1 MIKEILELLKDTD
14 CNAEIVQIAK
24 GKNKFPDSFKEVFK
38 RQKQEL
44 KWKKI
49 VVELEAKTDKALKG
63 IDNVAKS
70 VQDLNKEV
78 VSSNQDT
85 AKSLKNVETSSGQAA
100 KGIRGIGN
108 ALKAAGIGLAI
119 AAFATLKDIFM
130 QNQKAADF
138 FNTSF
143 EVVSIAFNDFV
154 GFIIDNGAKVT
165 DFFKAIFD
173 DPLESVK
180 ELGAS
185 IKANIVERF
194 ESFLDTLGFLA
205 SAVKKVFSGDFAGA
219 LEDVK
224 SAGKESLDVL
234 TGVNDTF
241 DKSVDIVNSSA
252 EAISNY
258 ASETVKAAKG
268 NVELAKSAELAAV
281 LNQGLVEK
289 YDRQAEQLRQIRDD
303 ESKSIEDR
311 IKANEELALVLDEQ
325 EKAMKENAAIAVA
338 SAEAELS
345 KNKDN
350 IELQKAYQE
359 ALNEQAAIEAQIT
372 GFRSEQ
378 QTNAN
383 SLLREQKEIM
393 NEIALFGKSER
404 DKERLELEQQ
414 YNLNKELIEK
424 EITDDAEKKERL
436 LAAETDYKTQLAEVN
451 KTFAEEDLA
460 IQTTLEEAKQN
471 IRMLAID
478 NVAKGF
484 ALLGQLSGKNK
495 ALQAA
500 AIVGENAVG
509 IAKQVISTRAANAAV
524 TAKYALI
531 PGGLALAK
539 VEKTLNNVSL
549 GLGIASSVASTSKAL
564 SALKAGGSASSGGS
578 QGGSVPAG
586 ASAPPSFNIVGQSS
600 TNQLASAIGGQS
612 QQPIQAFVVANDV
625 TTAQSMDRNIIDD
638 ASIGG

>member
-1 MIKEILELLKDTD
+1 ME
-14 CNAEIVQIAK
+14 
-24 GKNKFPDSFKEVFK
+24 
-38 RQKQEL
+38 
-44 KWKKI
+44 KI
-49 VVELEAKTDKALKG
+49 IVELEAKTDKALKG

-70 VQDLNKEV
+70 VEDLNKEV

-85 AKSLKNVETSSGQAA
+85 AKSLKNVETSSGKAA
-100 KGIRGIGN
+100 KGIRRIGN

-154 GFIIDNGAKVT
+154 GFIIDNGTKVT
-165 DFFKAIFD
+165 DFFKAIFE
-173 DPLESVK
+173 DPLGSVK

-241 DKSVDIVNSSA
+241 DKSVDVVNSSA

-281 LNQGLVEK
+281 KNQGLIEK
-289 YDRQAEQLRQIRDD
+289 YDRQAEQQRQIRDD

-311 IKANEELALVLDEQ
+311 IKANDELAKILDKQ
-325 EKAMKENAAIAVA
+325 EEAMLKNADIAVA
-338 SAEAELS
+338 SAKAELD
-345 KNKDN
+345 KNKEN
-350 IELQKAYQE
+350 VQLQKAYQE
-359 ALNEQAAIEAQIT
+359 ALNERAGIEAQIT

-378 QTNAN
+378 QTNTN

-414 YNLNKELIEK
+414 YEANKLLIEK

-436 LAAETDYKTQLAEVN
+436 LAAETDYKAQLKVLNDGFDA
-451 KTFAEEDLA
+451 EDLETKQLKVDKEIELEQKKTAAKYQALNDLQSIFGAESAMGKAALIGKQLLAAQELLIDLGVMKSKATKA
-460 IQTTLEEAKQN
+460 IATASLDGAESSSSVATGLAKTLK
-471 IRMLAID
+471 LGFPKAIP
-478 NVAKGF
+478 
-484 ALLGQLSGKNK
+484 ALIGYAAS
-495 ALQAA
+495 AA
-500 AIVGENAVG
+500 AIIGG
-509 IAKQVISTRAANAAV
+509 VISAT
-524 TAKYALI
+524 K
-531 PGGLALAK
+531 
-539 VEKTLNNVSL
+539 KTK
-549 GLGIASSVASTSKAL
+549 SVASSLGGAGGGGGITPSQAAL
-564 SALKAGGSASSGGS
+564 SIPPAFNVVGASS
-578 QGGSVPAG
+578 
-586 ASAPPSFNIVGQSS
+586 
-600 TNQLASAIGGQS
+600 TDQLASAIGGQS
-612 QQPIQAFVVANDV
+612 QQPVQAYVVANDV

-638 ASIGG
+638 ASLGD

>member
-1 MIKEILELLKDTD
+1 ME
-14 CNAEIVQIAK
+14 
-24 GKNKFPDSFKEVFK
+24 
-38 RQKQEL
+38 
-44 KWKKI
+44 KI
-49 VVELEAKTDKALKG
+49 IVELEAKTDKALKG

-70 VQDLNKEV
+70 VEDLNKEV

-85 AKSLKNVETSSGQAA
+85 AKSLKNVETSSGKAA
-100 KGIRGIGN
+100 KGIRRIGN
-108 ALKAAGIGLAI
+108 ALKAAGFGLLL
-119 AAFATLKDIFM
+119 AAFSTLKEVFM

-154 GFIIDNGAKVT
+154 GFIIDNGTKVT
-165 DFFKAIFD
+165 DFFKAIFE
-173 DPLESVK
+173 DPLGSVK

-252 EAISNY
+252 DAISNY

-281 LNQGLVEK
+281 KNQGLIEK
-289 YDRQAEQLRQIRDD
+289 YDRQAEQQRQIRDD

-311 IKANEELALVLDEQ
+311 IKANDELAKILDKQ
-325 EKAMKENAAIAVA
+325 EEAMLKNADIAVA
-338 SAEAELS
+338 SAKAELD
-345 KNKDN
+345 KNKEN
-350 IELQKAYQE
+350 VQLQKAYQE
-359 ALNEQAAIEAQIT
+359 ALNERAGIEAQIT

-378 QTNAN
+378 QTNTN

-414 YNLNKELIEK
+414 YEANKLLIEK
-424 EITDDAEKKERL
+424 EITDDVEKKERL
-436 LAAETDYKTQLAEVN
+436 LALQKDYNAQLKEVNDVFAQEDLEKKKEIADKENEIEERKRQQRQETLSNLVTIAGAETAVGKAALV
-451 KTFAEEDLA
+451 
-460 IQTTLEEAKQN
+460 AKQLLN
-471 IRMLAID
+471 
-478 NVAKGF
+478 AKELILEISKTITF
-484 ALLGQLSGKNK
+484 ST
-495 ALQAA
+495 QAA
-500 AIVGENAVG
+500 ARSAVAMAEGTAQTAKIGFPKNIPMLIGYAAQAVG
-509 IAKQVISTRAANAAV
+509 IFSAIRSAVRSAKGGATIPNPTPKIAAPP
-524 TAKYALI
+524 T
-531 PGGLALAK
+531 
-539 VEKTLNNVSL
+539 T
-549 GLGIASSVASTSKAL
+549 
-564 SALKAGGSASSGGS
+564 SASIP
-578 QGGSVPAG
+578 PA
-586 ASAPPSFNIVGQSS
+586 FNIVGQSG

-612 QQPIQAFVVANDV
+612 QQPIQAFVVSSEV
-625 TTAQSMDRNIIDD
+625 STAQELDRNIIED

>member
-1 MIKEILELLKDTD
+1 ME
-14 CNAEIVQIAK
+14 
-24 GKNKFPDSFKEVFK
+24 
-38 RQKQEL
+38 
-44 KWKKI
+44 KI
-49 VVELEAKTDKALKG
+49 IVELEAKTDKALKG
-63 IDNVAKS
+63 IDGVAKS
-70 VQDLNKEV
+70 VEKLNKTTTE
-78 VSSNQDT
+78 SNKDT
-85 AKSLKNVETSSGQAA
+85 AKSLKEVEKSSSLAA
-100 KGIRGIGN
+100 KGVRRIGN
-108 ALKAAGIGLAI
+108 AIKAAGIGLAI
-119 AAFATLKDIFM
+119 AAFATLKEIFM

-138 FNTSF
+138 FNTTF
-143 EVVSIAFNDFV
+143 EVLSIAFNDFV
-154 GFIIDNGAKVT
+154 GFIIDNGTKVT

-180 ELGAS
+180 QLGAS

-194 ESFLDTLGFLA
+194 ESFLDTLGYIA

-219 LEDVK
+219 LEDAK
-224 SAGKESLDVL
+224 NAGKEYVDVL
-234 TGVNDTF
+234 TGVNDSF
-241 DKSVDIVNSSA
+241 DKGVEIVKGSA

-258 ASETVKAAKG
+258 ASETIKAAKG

-303 ESKSIEDR
+303 ESKSIEER

-338 SAEAELS
+338 SAAAELS
-345 KNKDN
+345 KNKEN

-378 QTNAN
+378 QTNTN

-404 DKERLELEQQ
+404 DKERLELEQE
-414 YNLNKELIEK
+414 YEANKLLIEK

-436 LAAETDYKTQLAEVN
+436 LAAETDYKTKLAEVN
-451 KTFAEEDLA
+451 KTFAAEDLA

-484 ALLGQLSGKNK
+484 ALLGQLAGKNK

-549 GLGIASSVASTSKAL
+549 GLGIASSVASTTKAL

-578 QGGSVPAG
+578 QGGSVPTG
-586 ASAPPSFNIVGQSS
+586 ASTPPSFNVVGASD

-612 QQPIQAFVVANDV
+612 QQPVQAYVVANDV
-625 TTAQSMDRNIIDD
+625 TTAQSMDRNIVND
-638 ASIGG
+638 ASLGD

>member
-1 MIKEILELLKDTD
+1 ME
-14 CNAEIVQIAK
+14 
-24 GKNKFPDSFKEVFK
+24 
-38 RQKQEL
+38 
-44 KWKKI
+44 KI
-49 VVELEAKTDKALKG
+49 IVELEAKTDKALKG
-63 IDNVAKS
+63 IDSVAKS
-70 VQDLNKEV
+70 VEDLNKEV
-78 VSSNQDT
+78 VSSNKDT
-85 AKSLKNVETSSGQAA
+85 AKSLKNVESASGQAA

-108 ALKAAGIGLAI
+108 AIKAAGIGLAI

-154 GFIIDNGAKVT
+154 GFIIDNGTKVT

-180 ELGAS
+180 QLGAS

-234 TGVNDTF
+234 TGVNDVF
-241 DKSVDIVNSSA
+241 DKGVEIVKSSA

-258 ASETVKAAKG
+258 ATETVKAAKS

-281 LNQGLVEK
+281 LNQGLIEK
-289 YDRQAEQLRQIRDD
+289 YDRQSEQLRQIRDD
-303 ESKSIEDR
+303 ESKSIEER

-338 SAEAELS
+338 SAAAELS
-345 KNKDN
+345 KNKEN

-404 DKERLELEQQ
+404 DKERLELEQE
-414 YNLNKELIEK
+414 YELNKELIER

-436 LAAETDYKTQLAEVN
+436 LAAETDYKTKLAEVN

-484 ALLGQLSGKNK
+484 ALLGQLAGKNK

-578 QGGSVPAG
+578 QGGSVPTG
-586 ASAPPSFNIVGQSS
+586 ASTPPSFNIVGQSD
-600 TNQLASAIGGQS
+600 TNQLEHLHHHHLI
-612 QQPIQAFVVANDV
+612 
-625 TTAQSMDRNIIDD
+625 
-638 ASIGG
+638 

>member
-1 MIKEILELLKDTD
+1 ME
-14 CNAEIVQIAK
+14 
-24 GKNKFPDSFKEVFK
+24 
-38 RQKQEL
+38 
-44 KWKKI
+44 KI
-49 VVELEAKTDKALKG
+49 IVELEAKTDKALKG
-63 IDNVAKS
+63 IDGVAKS
-70 VQDLNKEV
+70 VEKLNKTTTE
-78 VSSNQDT
+78 SNKDT
-85 AKSLKNVETSSGQAA
+85 AKSLKEVEKSSSLAA
-100 KGIRGIGN
+100 KGVRRIGN
-108 ALKAAGIGLAI
+108 AIKAAGIGLAI
-119 AAFATLKDIFM
+119 AAFATLKEIFM

-138 FNTSF
+138 FNTTF
-143 EVVSIAFNDFV
+143 EVLSIAFNDFV
-154 GFIIDNGAKVT
+154 GFIINNGTKVT

-180 ELGAS
+180 QLGAS

-194 ESFLDTLGFLA
+194 ESFLDTLGYIA

-219 LEDVK
+219 LEDAK
-224 SAGKESLDVL
+224 NAGKEYVDVL
-234 TGVNDTF
+234 TGVNDSF
-241 DKSVDIVNSSA
+241 DKGVEIVKGSA

-258 ASETVKAAKG
+258 ASETIKAAKG

-303 ESKSIEDR
+303 ESKSIEER

-338 SAEAELS
+338 SAAAELS

-378 QTNAN
+378 QTNTN

-404 DKERLELEQQ
+404 DRERLELEQQ
-414 YNLNKELIEK
+414 FEANKLLIEK

-436 LAAETDYKTQLAEVN
+436 LAAETDYKTKLAEVN
-451 KTFAEEDLA
+451 KTFAAEDLA
-460 IQTTLEEAKQN
+460 IQTTLEESKQN
-471 IRMLAID
+471 IRMLAVN

-484 ALLGQLSGKNK
+484 ALLGQLAGKNK

-500 AIVGENAVG
+500 AIVGENAIG

-549 GLGIASSVASTSKAL
+549 GLGIASSVASTTKAL

-578 QGGSVPAG
+578 QGGSVPTG
-586 ASAPPSFNIVGQSS
+586 ASTPPSFNVVGASD

-612 QQPIQAFVVANDV
+612 QQPVQAYVVANDV

-638 ASIGG
+638 ASLGD

>member
-1 MIKEILELLKDTD
+1 ME
-14 CNAEIVQIAK
+14 
-24 GKNKFPDSFKEVFK
+24 
-38 RQKQEL
+38 
-44 KWKKI
+44 KI
-49 VVELEAKTDKALKG
+49 IVELEAKTDKALKG

-130 QNQKAADF
+130 QNQKAAEF

-436 LAAETDYKTQLAEVN
+436 LALQKDYNAQLKEVN
-451 KTFAEEDLA
+451 DGFAQEDLETKQLKVNKEIELEQKKTAAKYQALNDLQSIFGAESAMGKAALIGKQLLAAQELLIDLGVMKSKATKA
-460 IQTTLEEAKQN
+460 ITTATLDGAESSSSVATGLAKT
-471 IRMLAID
+471 LKLGFPAAIP
-478 NVAKGF
+478 
-484 ALLGQLSGKNK
+484 ALIGYAAS
-495 ALQAA
+495 AA
-500 AIVGENAVG
+500 AIIGG
-509 IAKQVISTRAANAAV
+509 VISAT
-524 TAKYALI
+524 K
-531 PGGLALAK
+531 
-539 VEKTLNNVSL
+539 KTKTVASSL
-549 GLGIASSVASTSKAL
+549 GGSGGGGGITPSQAALSIPPAFNVVGASSTD
-564 SALKAGGSASSGGS
+564 
-578 QGGSVPAG
+578 
-586 ASAPPSFNIVGQSS
+586 
-600 TNQLASAIGGQS
+600 QLASAIGGQS
-612 QQPIQAFVVANDV
+612 QQPVQAYVVANDV

-638 ASIGG
+638 ASLGD

>member
-1 MIKEILELLKDTD
+1 ME
-14 CNAEIVQIAK
+14 
-24 GKNKFPDSFKEVFK
+24 
-38 RQKQEL
+38 
-44 KWKKI
+44 KI
-49 VVELEAKTDKALKG
+49 IVELEAKTDKALKG
-63 IDNVAKS
+63 IDSVAKS
-70 VQDLNKEV
+70 VEDLNKEV
-78 VSSNQDT
+78 VSSNKDT
-85 AKSLKNVETSSGQAA
+85 AKSLKNVESASGQAA

-108 ALKAAGIGLAI
+108 AIKAAGIGLAI

-154 GFIIDNGAKVT
+154 GFIIDNGTKVT

-180 ELGAS
+180 QLGAS

-234 TGVNDTF
+234 TGVNDVF
-241 DKSVDIVNSSA
+241 DKGVEIVKSSA

-281 LNQGLVEK
+281 LNQGLIEK

-303 ESKSIEDR
+303 ESKSIEER

-338 SAEAELS
+338 SAAAELS
-345 KNKDN
+345 KNKEN

-404 DKERLELEQQ
+404 DKERLELEQE
-414 YNLNKELIEK
+414 YELNKELIER

-436 LAAETDYKTQLAEVN
+436 LAAETDYKTKLAEVN

-484 ALLGQLSGKNK
+484 ALLGQLAGKNK

-578 QGGSVPAG
+578 QGGSVPTG
-586 ASAPPSFNIVGQSS
+586 ASTPPSFNIVGQSD
-600 TNQLASAIGGQS
+600 TNQLAAAIGGQS
-612 QQPIQAFVVANDV
+612 QQPVQAYVVANDV

-638 ASIGG
+638 ASLGD

>member
-1 MIKEILELLKDTD
+1 ME
-14 CNAEIVQIAK
+14 
-24 GKNKFPDSFKEVFK
+24 
-38 RQKQEL
+38 
-44 KWKKI
+44 KI
-49 VVELEAKTDKALKG
+49 IVELEAKTDKALKG
-63 IDNVAKS
+63 IDDVAKS

-154 GFIIDNGAKVT
+154 GFVIDNGTKVT
-165 DFFKAIFD
+165 EFFKAIFD

-205 SAVKKVFSGDFAGA
+205 SAVKKVFSGDFSGA

-252 EAISNY
+252 DAISNY

-281 LNQGLVEK
+281 KNQGLIEK
-289 YDRQAEQLRQIRDD
+289 YDRQAEQQRQIRDD

-311 IKANEELALVLDEQ
+311 IKANDELAKILDKQ
-325 EKAMKENAAIAVA
+325 EEAMLKNADIAVA
-338 SAEAELS
+338 SAKAELD
-345 KNKDN
+345 KNKEN
-350 IELQKAYQE
+350 VQLQKAYQE
-359 ALNEQAAIEAQIT
+359 ALNERAGIEAQIT

-378 QTNAN
+378 QTNTN

-414 YNLNKELIEK
+414 YEANKLLIEK
-424 EITDDAEKKERL
+424 EITDDVEKKERL
-436 LAAETDYKTQLAEVN
+436 LALQKDYNAQLKEVNDVFAQEDLEKKKEIADKENEIEERKRQQRQETLSNLVTIAGAETAVGKAALV
-451 KTFAEEDLA
+451 
-460 IQTTLEEAKQN
+460 AKQLLN
-471 IRMLAID
+471 
-478 NVAKGF
+478 AKELILEISKTITF
-484 ALLGQLSGKNK
+484 ST
-495 ALQAA
+495 QAA
-500 AIVGENAVG
+500 ARSAVAMAEGTAQTAKIGFPKNIPMLIGYAAQAVG
-509 IAKQVISTRAANAAV
+509 IFSAIRSAVRSAKGGATIPNPTPKIAAPP
-524 TAKYALI
+524 T
-531 PGGLALAK
+531 
-539 VEKTLNNVSL
+539 T
-549 GLGIASSVASTSKAL
+549 
-564 SALKAGGSASSGGS
+564 SASIP
-578 QGGSVPAG
+578 PA
-586 ASAPPSFNIVGQSS
+586 FNIVGQSG

-612 QQPIQAFVVANDV
+612 QQPIQAFVVSSEV
-625 TTAQSMDRNIIDD
+625 STAQELDRNIIED

>member
-1 MIKEILELLKDTD
+1 ME
-14 CNAEIVQIAK
+14 
-24 GKNKFPDSFKEVFK
+24 
-38 RQKQEL
+38 
-44 KWKKI
+44 KI
-49 VVELEAKTDKALKG
+49 IVELEAKTDKALKG
-63 IDNVAKS
+63 IDGVAKS
-70 VQDLNKEV
+70 VEDLNKATTE
-78 VSSNQDT
+78 SNKNT
-85 AKSLKNVETSSGQAA
+85 AKSLKEVEKSSSIAA

-119 AAFATLKDIFM
+119 AAFATLKEIFM

-154 GFIIDNGAKVT
+154 GFVIDNGTKVT

-224 SAGKESLDVL
+224 NAGKESLDVL

-241 DKSVDIVNSSA
+241 DKGVEIVKSST

-258 ASETVKAAKG
+258 ATETIKAAKG

-338 SAEAELS
+338 FAKAELD
-345 KNKDN
+345 KNKEN
-350 IELQKAYQE
+350 IQLQKAYQE
-359 ALNEQAAIEAQIT
+359 ALNEQAGIEAQIT

-378 QTNAN
+378 QTNTN
-383 SLLREQKEIM
+383 SLLKEQKEIM

-414 YNLNKELIEK
+414 YEANKLLIEK

-436 LAAETDYKTQLAEVN
+436 LAAETDYKAQLKVLNDGFDA
-451 KTFAEEDLA
+451 EDL
-460 IQTTLEEAKQN
+460 EAKQLKADKEAEIEQQKIAIKQNTLSN
-471 IRMLAID
+471 IVSIANAESAVGKAALI
-478 NVAKGF
+478 AKQ
-484 ALLGQLSGKNK
+484 LLMAKELILEIKKTITFST
-495 ALQAA
+495 QAA
-500 AIVGENAVG
+500 AR
-509 IAKQVISTRAANAAV
+509 STVAMAEGSAQ
-524 TAKYALI
+524 TAKIGFPQNIPMLIGYA
-531 PGGLALAK
+531 AQAA
-539 VEKTLNNVSL
+539 
-549 GLGIASSVASTSKAL
+549 GIFSAIRSAVKSSKA
-564 SALKAGGSASSGGS
+564 GASIPNIAPPSTPS
-578 QGGSVPAG
+578 IPAG
-586 ASAPPSFNIVGQSS
+586 ASTPPSFNVVGASD

-612 QQPIQAFVVANDV
+612 QQPVQAYVVANDV

-638 ASIGG
+638 ASLGD

>member
-1 MIKEILELLKDTD
+1 ME
-14 CNAEIVQIAK
+14 
-24 GKNKFPDSFKEVFK
+24 
-38 RQKQEL
+38 
-44 KWKKI
+44 KI
-49 VVELEAKTDKALKG
+49 IVELEAKTDKALKG
-63 IDNVAKS
+63 IDGVAKS
-70 VQDLNKEV
+70 VEKLNKTTTE
-78 VSSNQDT
+78 SNKDT
-85 AKSLKNVETSSGQAA
+85 AKSLKEVEKSSSLAA
-100 KGIRGIGN
+100 KGVRRIGN
-108 ALKAAGIGLAI
+108 AIKAAGIGLAI
-119 AAFATLKDIFM
+119 AAFATLKEIFM

-138 FNTSF
+138 FNTTF
-143 EVVSIAFNDFV
+143 EVLSIAFNDFV
-154 GFIIDNGAKVT
+154 GFVIDNGTKVT

-180 ELGAS
+180 QLGAS

-194 ESFLDTLGFLA
+194 ESFLDTLGYIA

-219 LEDVK
+219 LEDAK
-224 SAGKESLDVL
+224 NAGKEYVDVL
-234 TGVNDTF
+234 TGVNDSF
-241 DKSVDIVNSSA
+241 DKGVEIVKSST

-258 ASETVKAAKG
+258 ASETIKAAKG

-303 ESKSIEDR
+303 ESKSIEER

-338 SAEAELS
+338 SAAAELS
-345 KNKDN
+345 KNKEN

-378 QTNAN
+378 QTNTN

-404 DKERLELEQQ
+404 DRERLELEQQ
-414 YNLNKELIEK
+414 FEANKLLIEK
-424 EITDDAEKKERL
+424 EITDVAEKKERL
-436 LAAETDYKTQLAEVN
+436 LAAETDYKTKLAEVN
-451 KTFAEEDLA
+451 KTFAAEDLA
-460 IQTTLEEAKQN
+460 IQTTLEESKQN
-471 IRMLAID
+471 IRMLAVN

-484 ALLGQLSGKNK
+484 ALLGQLAGKNK

-500 AIVGENAVG
+500 AIVGENAIG

-549 GLGIASSVASTSKAL
+549 GLGIASSVASTTKAL

-578 QGGSVPAG
+578 QGGSVPTG
-586 ASAPPSFNIVGQSS
+586 ASAPPSFNVVGASD

-612 QQPIQAFVVANDV
+612 QQPVQAYVVANDV

-638 ASIGG
+638 ASLGD

>member
-1 MIKEILELLKDTD
+1 ME
-14 CNAEIVQIAK
+14 
-24 GKNKFPDSFKEVFK
+24 
-38 RQKQEL
+38 
-44 KWKKI
+44 KI
-49 VVELEAKTDKALKG
+49 IVELEAKTDKALKG
-63 IDNVAKS
+63 IDSVAKS
-70 VQDLNKEV
+70 VEDLNKEV
-78 VSSNQDT
+78 VSSNKDT
-85 AKSLKNVETSSGQAA
+85 AKSLKNVESASGKAA
-100 KGIRGIGN
+100 KGIKGIGN
-108 ALKAAGIGLAI
+108 AIKAAGIGLAI

-154 GFIIDNGAKVT
+154 GFIIDNSTKVT
-165 DFFKAIFD
+165 DFFKAIFE
-173 DPLESVK
+173 DPLGSVK

-234 TGVNDTF
+234 TGVNDVF
-241 DKSVDIVNSSA
+241 DKGVEIVKSST

-258 ASETVKAAKG
+258 ASETIKAAKG

-338 SAEAELS
+338 SAKAELD

-350 IELQKAYQE
+350 VQLQKAYQE

-378 QTNAN
+378 QTNTN

-414 YNLNKELIEK
+414 YEANKLLIEK

-436 LAAETDYKTQLAEVN
+436 LAAETDYKTRLAELN
-451 KTFAEEDLA
+451 DGFAQEDLEKKQEILDKEAEIELQKVA
-460 IQTTLEEAKQN
+460 IKQNTLDNVISIANAESAVGKAALIAKQLL
-471 IRMLAID
+471 M
-478 NVAKGF
+478 AKELILEIKKTITF
-484 ALLGQLSGKNK
+484 ST
-495 ALQAA
+495 QAA
-500 AIVGENAVG
+500 AR
-509 IAKQVISTRAANAAV
+509 STVAMAEGSAQ
-524 TAKYALI
+524 TAKIGFPQNIPMLIGYAAQAAGIFSAIRSAVRSSKAGATI
-531 PGGLALAK
+531 PNI
-539 VEKTLNNVSL
+539 TPPPTP
-549 GLGIASSVASTSKAL
+549 SVPTGASTP
-564 SALKAGGSASSGGS
+564 
-578 QGGSVPAG
+578 PA
-586 ASAPPSFNIVGQSS
+586 FNVVGQSG
-600 TNQLASAIGGQS
+600 TNQLAQAIGSQS
-612 QQPIQAFVVANDV
+612 QQPVQAYVVANDV

-638 ASIGG
+638 ASLGD